1 MDNRLRHDMERFFS
15 VFENNVNQIIYERLS
30 PTSESRRF
38 KKELDEEI
46 ELFRTSVMNR
56 IAEESNR

>member
-1 MDNRLRHDMERFFS
+1 MERFFS

-30 PTSESRRF
+30 PTPSSKRF
-38 KKELDEEI
+38 KGELDEEI

-56 IAEESNR
+56 IAEEANR

>member
-1 MDNRLRHDMERFFS
+1 MDNQFRLDMERFFS

-30 PTSESRRF
+30 PTPSSKRF
-38 KKELDEEI
+38 KGELDEEI

-56 IAEESNR
+56 IAEEANR